1 MQQIRK
7 RNGLSG
13 RLMTAKKVQV
23 DLKSIFCISWNFSC
37 VLHNMPLEK
46 NVSVTY
52 DDTYHTLIQVAD
64 EHRSHYDKTVKNFGY
79 LLMHENA
86 PKQITN
92 CT

>member
-7 RNGLSG
+7 KRAKWTHNDGLESAG
-13 RLMTAKKVQV
+13 SPEVHFLHF
-23 DLKSIFCISWNFSC
+23 LNFSC
-37 VLHNMPLEK
+37 VLHNMPLER
-46 NVSVTY
+46 NVSVI
-52 DDTYHTLIQVAD
+52 DDVTYHTLIQVAD
-64 EHRSHYDKTVKNFGY
+64 EHRSHYDKTVKSFGY